1 MLVQLPSAKAAA
13 IDARLR
19 SLIVEVTESS
29 PETRLIDAY
38 HAGYKLARE
47 SPTSRVLSRKN
58 ATSAYRDFM
67 VISDAG
73 MSLDD
78 YIELVYV
85 ETEADFRLQQTLFYG
100 ENMLDARVLNVTKER
115 TPEDPF
121 LHFGVRY
128 KKMSMPLNGV
138 FEPRDT
144 TYIEVRRTPFSPI
157 LSLSYLYRDA
167 ISVFSRGHR
176 GVYCVRESMDFDEV
190 PPFDDATRFYI
201 KAIMVYTEAADGS
214 VESVQLLQANPLGN
228 MPALVFNKT
237 AMNYSHI
244 SDDNARYLQQKR
256 LLEHVA
262 ATKPVSL
269 PRKSG
274 ACSSC
279 AASFRGLRA
288 RHECWGCRDS
298 MCGKCVVTIPRVL
311 TLPDGNMKATPEE
324 FCKRCF
330 LQARTY
336 RSSTSAASQRPPSDS
351 AARDSHETQPSSENE
366 SQETSDDMGDD
377 SSDEERALI
386 ATRDAEMGAQL
397 TRLQLGIET
406 QRQMV
411 EKMRERLAA
420 HSAVE

>member
-19 SLIVEVTESS
+19 SLIAEVTESS

-144 TYIEVRRTPFSPI
+144 TYIECTGSFVNK
-157 LSLSYLYRDA
+157 
-167 ISVFSRGHR
+167 RGHR

-336 RSSTSAASQRPPSDS
+336 RSSTSAPSQRRLAPSDN
-351 AARDSHETQPSSENE
+351 AASPRDSHETQQSSENE
-366 SQETSDDMGDD
+366 SHETSDDVGDD

-420 HSAVE
+420 HSAIE